1 MQRPP
6 LRGVFL
12 KDNKGWQREASAPW
26 GDDWVARSDFSTLA
40 DAEKIKGDP
49 KRLKAAQAH
58 AAAQKAAI
66 AQVGKMK
73 PAKAV
78 QRRKGK

>member
-1 MQRPP
+1 MAKRSGP
-6 LRGVFL
+6 LG
-12 KDNKGWQREASAPW
+12 A
-26 GDDWVARSDFSTLA
+26 DDWMARSDFSTLA